1 MPWMPVSP
9 SGPASSALVVIDMQ
23 KDLCRD
29 LRRAAKVQTMLAP
42 LVQTIGLFVRHG
54 SPVFYMAFALP
65 PGDPQFTRFG
75 DVFCVEGTEGAEI
88 IPELLPLA
96 GPVIYKRH
104 HSAFFETDLHARLQA
119 AGVSTVYLTGLQT
132 QICIQ
137 TTAADA
143 SFRGYQPVAVRE
155 CVVSTKDAVK
165 EDALR
170 WIAKYVGEVMTV
182 DELERRFR

>member
-1 MPWMPVSP
+1 MPAAPD
-9 SGPASSALVVIDMQ
+9 GLAASALLVIDMQ

-29 LRRAAKVQTMLAP
+29 LRRAEKVQVMLAP
-42 LVQTIGLFVRHG
+42 LLQTIALFVRHHL
-54 SPVFYMAFALP
+54 PVFYMAFALP

-88 IPELLPLA
+88 VPELLPLA
-96 GPVIYKRH
+96 GPVIHKRH

-143 SFRGYQPVAVRE
+143 NFRGYHPVALRE
-155 CVVSTKDAVK
+155 CVVSTQDAAK

-170 WIAKYVGEVMTV
+170 WIAKYVGDVITV
-182 DELERRFR
+182 EELERRVR